1 MLIGYKKPVDL
12 SCLAKLFFF
21 IFLFHNMGAQ
31 VFTCIENR
39 NIQGCQCTQP
49 LQRTLHSL
57 FHFLLK
63 SSVNFGEKIRI
74 TLLAVVSMQSG
85 D

>member
-21 IFLFHNMGAQ
+21 IFLFHNMAAQ
-31 VFTCIENR
+31 VFAYIENR

-49 LQRTLHSL
+49 LQRTLHSPYHL
-57 FHFLLK
+57 LLK
-63 SSVNFGEKIRI
+63 SSVNFSEKIRI